1 MRWRSLRWGS
11 MTARRRLRRDPRL
24 PRHGHQTGHDDLQGP
39 DGDDEGAATREGVV
53 APCDREGAE
62 VIWSRIL
69 DIFGV
74 VQPHRAALSLANAGI
89 DAIERAT
96 GEWQN
101 AIYDPPRAATSIND
115 LMSKNSIDRY
125 IRKGL
130 SWTWEPPYAGDG
142 DFEWCGAFAA
152 YCWQAIRPSL
162 RKTYFASTYRLDR
175 YARYG
180 SVNGEKNR
188 GSGRLLAEFDEHS
201 TSLPWEP
208 RAGDILTI
216 GPAGSG
222 YGKHICLV
230 ESYADGVF
238 KTLEGN
244 SHGRSPSGKTW
255 QGVIRSERNL
265 GGAGWHARRLIRP
278 SPEDLI

>member
-1 MRWRSLRWGS
+1 M
-11 MTARRRLRRDPRL
+11 
-24 PRHGHQTGHDDLQGP
+24 
-39 DGDDEGAATREGVV
+39 
-53 APCDREGAE
+53 
-62 VIWSRIL
+62 IWDRIL

-74 VQPHRAALSLANAGI
+74 VQPHRAALALANAGI
-89 DAIERAT
+89 DAVERAT

-115 LMSKNSIDRY
+115 LMSKTSIDRY

-130 SWTWEPPYAGDG
+130 GWTWEPSYAGDG

-152 YCWQAIRPSL
+152 WCWFSIRPAL

-188 GSGRLLAEFDEHS
+188 GSGRLLAELDEHS
-201 TSLPWEP
+201 TVHALPFAP

-216 GPAGSG
+216 GPIGSG

-230 ESYADGVF
+230 EKFDPRLGIFA
-238 KTLEGN
+238 TLEGN
-244 SHGRSPSGKTW
+244 GTGLAPNGQRW
-255 QGVIRSERNL
+255 QGVVRGERKL
-265 GGAGWHARRLIRP
+265 GGDGWHARRLIRP
-278 SPEDLI
+278 SPEDLA